1 MSGSIKTP
9 MPVKAGALGFA
20 LWMAMNAAV
29 ADKASPP
36 PATPPPSPPP
46 TSSSSSSSPDMD
58 LLEFLGS
65 VDTDGN
71 SGQEVLT
78 AIDTEL
84 PPDAPEE
91 PTHDAK

>member
-1 MSGSIKTP
+1 
-9 MPVKAGALGFA
+9 
-20 LWMAMNAAV
+20 
-29 ADKASPP
+29 
-36 PATPPPSPPP
+36 
-46 TSSSSSSSPDMD
+46 MD

-84 PPDAPEE
+84 LPDAPED